1 MHRTRA
7 SRTAEHAARARDAS
21 LHETFAR
28 DRDPSRPRHRRDF
41 PPKQVQWTLSSF
53 STACTSNA
61 LVAPFACLSFVV
73 SIDRT
78 MRLANQSHV
87 RAVPERTR
95 RVLAGPHDIRDELAM
110 LRACGIGANVCRI
123 EFEWR

>member
-1 MHRTRA
+1 M
-7 SRTAEHAARARDAS
+7 SAETSATDA
-21 LHETFAR
+21 E
-28 DRDPSRPRHRRDF
+28 
-41 PPKQVQWTLSSF
+41 SF
-53 STACTSNA
+53 STACRSTRLSPVRFP
-61 LVAPFACLSFVV
+61 LVVAK
-73 SIDRT
+73 IDRT